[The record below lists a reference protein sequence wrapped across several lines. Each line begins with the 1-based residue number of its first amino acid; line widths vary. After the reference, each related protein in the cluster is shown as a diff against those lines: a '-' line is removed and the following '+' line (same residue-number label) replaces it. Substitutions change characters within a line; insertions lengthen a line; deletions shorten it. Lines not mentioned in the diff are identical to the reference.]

1 MIDAAQVREIIR
13 QYEKHG
19 WTLRRVLLCAKTRE
33 SLAVSPENLFGGAPV
48 CESET
53 DAVWFSRAAAAANGH
68 EAWELRRL
76 TGAPFA
82 LVKVFGADVSETER
96 ERTRRETERAI
107 CDK

>member
-1 MIDAAQVREIIR
+1 MIDAAQIGEIIK

-33 SLAVSPENLFGGAPV
+33 DFSSSAESLFGGAPV
-48 CESET
+48 ISSEIN
-53 DAVWFSRAAAAANGH
+53 ALWFSRASANGG

-82 LVKVFGADVSETER
+82 VIKIFGAADDETAR
-96 ERTRRETERAI
+96 EQVRRETE
-107 CDK
+107 KTMSGK